1 MKPVTAGVTA
11 MMYNMMQISKLYQ
24 QEMLRTAEQRR
35 LAKLARKASR
45 SQTQTSAADPSSELN
60 PIGRGLMALGLLT
73 VSEDEPQIA

>member
-1 MKPVTAGVTA
+1 

-35 LAKLARKASR
+35 LSKLARKASR